1 MGLMDGLK
9 AIGEI
14 HNLVAEGDWGKIECS
29 DLLVGALGVG
39 ILAVIGGTIY
49 QHGDKFGEW
58 IKAARGK
65 DGKVDEDKL
74 RDLLKEYEKC
84 SAKF

>member
-1 MGLMDGLK
+1 MGLMEGLK

-14 HNLVAEGDWGKIECS
+14 HNLIAKGDWGEIECS
-29 DLLVGALGVG
+29 DWLVGALGIG

-49 QHGDKFGEW
+49 QHGDKFSEW

-74 RDLLKEYEKC
+74 RALIKEYEK
-84 SAKF
+84 SQVKA